1 MRSSD
6 NWSASFIKHVV
17 GQLQISQCSH
27 WLNNWIWN
35 LIFSSSLS
43 RNITN
48 KNFNIILSKILKHSL
63 SSVLSSSISMKSR
76 GGVQQKKFHFHWPLF
91 SMKVEICKKKEKEM
105 NIWNCDICVWHPP
118 TFDIC
123 HNFFFKRNCVLKQVP
138 THLLA
143 KCHKIRSFFF
153 WRLP

>member
-91 SMKVEICKKKEKEM
+91 SMKVEICKKKKRIWIYEIVTSVFDTHPSLIYVTISSSKE
-105 NIWNCDICVWHPP
+105 IVFWNRYPP
-118 TFDIC
+118 TFWP
-123 HNFFFKRNCVLKQVP
+123 NVTKYAVFFFEGFP
-138 THLLA
+138 
-143 KCHKIRSFFF
+143 
-153 WRLP
+153 